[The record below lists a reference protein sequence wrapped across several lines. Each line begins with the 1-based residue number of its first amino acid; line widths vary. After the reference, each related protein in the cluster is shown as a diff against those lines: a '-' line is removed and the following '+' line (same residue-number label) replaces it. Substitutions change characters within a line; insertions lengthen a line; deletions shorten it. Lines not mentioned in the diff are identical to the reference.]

1 MLHSLGQ
8 TKKASET
15 ALTEK
20 LFCKSFQNCLA
31 GIMTSH
37 NIDSGQRMHAKCLLT
52 LMVVRSFSLKRETK
66 LFYFHSS
73 RCAFLKWAIF

>member
-1 MLHSLGQ
+1 MEWQSCFIIPAYVNTKFWEIIEQGYKNRIKYLIKMLHSLGQ

-37 NIDSGQRMHAKCLLT
+37 NIDSG
-52 LMVVRSFSLKRETK
+52 
-66 LFYFHSS
+66 
-73 RCAFLKWAIF
+73 